1 MIVDLFAGLRGWS
14 EGLAKLGF
22 SDIGVE
28 LNRDA
33 CATARAA
40 GHLTIRADV
49 ERYPAAAFAGAW
61 GIIASPPCQDWSVAG
76 NGAGRAGAS
85 GHLIDV
91 VPEWVDVIRPEWVV
105 CEQVPGCLDVWRE
118 HAQRYKRAGYSV
130 WCGILNAANFGTPQ
144 VRQRAVLIASRA
156 RVATAPEPTHAKQP
170 EPGLFGDLE
179 PWVTMADALGWGMT
193 ERPYP
198 VIASGRSTGGPDR
211 EKVGGSGARA
221 ALYAEQAEGRWIL
234 NPGCTESQ
242 PNRRAYD
249 AATEPAPVIAFGHD
263 AASWCWERP
272 ATAVCGDPRS
282 FSPGGHIANDGRD
295 NSRMV
300 GRSENAIRLT
310 IPEALILQGFPATL
324 SMMDMTRDELCA
336 GVLAAGFVTV
346 DVERGLAYRH
356 RGPGGLQLTE
366 PVLMPGSDCGGY
378 RVVTLT
384 FGKEHR
390 KQVRLHRL
398 VWIAAHGVPPL
409 GLTIDHL
416 NGDKADNRL
425 VNLRLLTAGENCK
438 AAHEQG
444 LMNYQRKLTGEQ
456 YEMIRGDR
464 RSTDMTIQQLAD
476 KYGVSHAR
484 IKQIV
489 SLKHYPVQGSR
500 TSQFAQIGNAIP
512 VQLARAILAMV
523 V

>member
-1 MIVDLFAGLRGWS
+1 MAAPTNDLIVDLFAGLRGWS
-14 EGLAKLGF
+14 EGLATLGF

-33 CATARAA
+33 CATASAA

-49 ERYPAAAFAGAW
+49 EQYPAAAFAGAW

-130 WCGILNAANFGTPQ
+130 WCGILNACNFGTPQ

-156 RVATAPEPTHAKQP
+156 RVATAPEPTHAKHP

-179 PWVTMADALGWGMT
+179 RWVTMADALGWSGQVGFPRLDDRGT
-193 ERPYP
+193 SPDGYRERDW
-198 VIASGRSTGGPDR
+198 RSTDEP
-211 EKVGGSGARA
+211 AFN
-221 ALYAEQAEGRWIL
+221 LTEQAEGRWMLNTGRDWKPGGDRDDAETVDTTLRPAPCLTAKSGGQWQL
-234 NPGCTESQ
+234 NPGRTESQ

-310 IPEALILQGFPATL
+310 VPEALILQGF
-324 SMMDMTRDELCA
+324 R
-336 GVLAAGFVTV
+336 
-346 DVERGLAYRH
+346 
-356 RGPGGLQLTE
+356 
-366 PVLMPGSDCGGY
+366 SD
-378 RVVTLT
+378 
-384 FGKEHR
+384 
-390 KQVRLHRL
+390 
-398 VWIAAHGVPPL
+398 
-409 GLTIDHL
+409 
-416 NGDKADNRL
+416 
-425 VNLRLLTAGENCK
+425 
-438 AAHEQG
+438 
-444 LMNYQRKLTGEQ
+444 
-456 YEMIRGDR
+456 
-464 RSTDMTIQQLAD
+464 
-476 KYGVSHAR
+476 
-484 IKQIV
+484 
-489 SLKHYPVQGSR
+489 YPVQGSR
-500 TSQFAQIGNAIP
+500 TSQFLQIGNAIP